1 MTLIQQF
8 KSNASGQPKAALKS
22 AAVMAG
28 VIFVLDQAVKI
39 LIQNALAVHEVRSV
53 IPGFFN
59 LIHIH
64 NRGAAF
70 GLFNRADISWQTPF
84 FIAVTLLTVL
94 IIMYLIT
101 TTPRQDRFFIFG
113 LSAILSGALG
123 NLVDRIRL
131 GHVIDYLDFFIGPY
145 HWPAFNVADTA
156 ITLGAIALIISFY
169 RKERHES
176 RAH

>member
-1 MTLIQQF
+1 
-8 KSNASGQPKAALKS
+8 
-22 AAVMAG
+22 MAG
-28 VIFVLDQAVKI
+28 VIFVLDQAVKL

-70 GLFNRADISWQTPF
+70 GLLNRTDISWQTPF

-94 IIMYLIT
+94 IIIYLIA

-123 NLVDRIRL
+123 NLVDRVRL

-156 ITLGAIALIISFY
+156 ISLGAIALIISFY